1 MPANSDKPLLLVD
14 VDGVLSLFG
23 PGLDIRSAGT
33 WTMVDGIPHL
43 LSQRAGEPLR
53 DLSAVLEC
61 VWCTGWEEKADEYLR
76 AAYGLS
82 AAWPHLSFD
91 RPPSGAHW
99 KLAAIDAY
107 AGPCRPL
114 AWIDDS
120 FDESCEEW
128 ARVREGPTL
137 LVPTRPAVGL
147 TEVEAGAIRRWAASL
162 RAPQCVHACNEP
174 RRGALS

>member
-1 MPANSDKPLLLVD
+1 MPAKPDKPLLLID

-23 PGLDIRSAGT
+23 PGLDTRSGGT

-53 DLSAVLEC
+53 DLSVALEC

-82 AAWPHLSFD
+82 VRWPHLSFD

-107 AGPCRPL
+107 AGARRPL

-120 FDESCEEW
+120 FDESCDAW
-128 ARVREGPTL
+128 ARARQGPTL

-147 TEVEAGAIRRWAASL
+147 TEVEAGAIRRWAATL
-162 RAPQCVHACNEP
+162 DAGPWVGACNDP